1 MARIIVDGM
10 RVSGPGAR
18 LEALGITGK
27 GLWRGTWP
35 KKKPPKKE
43 APVRRPPDE
52 RLTTNIN
59 FNLSIRLLRESQATC
74 WIPSANRA

>member
-52 RLTTNIN
+52 RLRSKMPIAPNYRIRTGEVKTND
-59 FNLSIRLLRESQATC
+59 
-74 WIPSANRA
+74 